1 MRKNKVKEQWR
12 RGEPSVGSW
21 LSLGNPLAAEIMAHA
36 GFAWLTVDMEH
47 NAIDLAQTQALFQ
60 AVATT
65 ETVPMA
71 RVPWNDPQII
81 KRVLDIGAYG
91 VVIPN
96 VMDREE
102 AERAVGASRY
112 PPDGFRGVGTLR
124 GYLYGGVD
132 YAQHANEEIAVIGMI
147 EHIDAVKRAEE
158 IMSTPGLDAV
168 FIGPNDLAASMGV
181 PLGLDN
187 PHPDHRAAVAR
198 VLETGRRLGLPVGIH
213 CGSVDALNQRIEE
226 GFLWLALSSDAG
238 FLSGA
243 AGRAYREVKVPAR
256 EERAAGPGELV
267 E

>member
-1 MRKNKVKEQWR
+1 MRKNKVKERWR

-21 LSLGNPLAAEIMAHA
+21 LSLGNPLAAELMAHI
-36 GFAWLTVDMEH
+36 GFDWLTVDMEH
-47 NAIDLAQTQALFQ
+47 NAIDIELTQSIFQ
-60 AVATT
+60 AIGTT
-65 ETVPMA
+65 DTVPFA

-96 VMDREE
+96 VLDREE
-102 AERAVGASRY
+102 AERAVGACRY
-112 PPDGFRGVGTLR
+112 PPDGFRGIGTLR
-124 GYLYGGVD
+124 GYLYGGPD
-132 YAQHANEEIAVIGMI
+132 YAQRANEEIAVICMI
-147 EHIDAVKRAEE
+147 EHIDAVGRAEE

-187 PHPDHRAAVAR
+187 PHPEHRAAVAR
-198 VLETGRRLGLPVGIH
+198 VLETAKRLGVPAGIH
-213 CGSVDALNQRIEE
+213 CGSVEAVNERIEE

-256 EERAAGPGELV
+256 EEKAAGPGELV